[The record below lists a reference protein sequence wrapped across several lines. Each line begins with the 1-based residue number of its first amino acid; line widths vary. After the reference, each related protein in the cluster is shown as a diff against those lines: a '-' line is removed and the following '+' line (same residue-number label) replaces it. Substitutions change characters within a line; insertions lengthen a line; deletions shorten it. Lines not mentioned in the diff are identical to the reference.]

1 MLSFFIFT
9 TINACLLLPSMHLLC
24 TPLYQGKAP
33 SSGSKKKSTPNKR
46 PASAISIGNT
56 SSMDRSISPNN
67 RSKRSYAAEHSDPK
81 SPKSQPQEKSSQPT
95 TQQISESSR
104 DAITYKSDTTTQ
116 NAASRDTLLDY
127 HFSTTSNPSRTATT
141 SGSRL
146 ASSPPAPP
154 SKTTAV
160 AQKSTGQKKLDMF
173 LLRAPPKHKNGMKLH
188 DKSTDK
194 DEDQGKVP
202 AGAKSSESKP
212 TRHRQSL
219 SSAVNDAINSE
230 ATNST
235 QLQIAQLHE
244 KINNLQKQL
253 EEATSQNKAIKNNQT
268 MVTLQLQA
276 TLKNRTAQLEELK
289 QDSNARITKAM
300 NVIEH
305 LVREDSVR
313 KAQELRQKLASD
325 GARLGRLVT
334 SRVHGGMRSHPIES
348 WEDGNGPKLLK
359 LRRGEL
365 RKKRERLEKRW
376 AELNLMEM
384 NHVAI
389 KDNSALPLADGEESN
404 AHEERPMDDLE
415 RFEARETIRMHLE
428 EVKREETKLDEE
440 ERALNLEKRAHV
452 RALKLVA
459 NEDTSKFRPR
469 HKLHDRYI
477 PLNILGKGGFSE
489 VWRAYDLVDLRHV
502 AVKIHQLEASWSDA
516 KKENYTKHVS
526 REYEIHREVRH
537 PRIVSLYDVFE
548 IDTDSFATVLECCEG
563 TDLDTVLKD
572 QGRLGERDARAILL
586 QVLSGMRYLST
597 PSADGRRQGIIH
609 YDLKPGNI
617 LFDGEGR
624 AKITD
629 FGLSKI
635 VDTEDLGEGME
646 LTSQGAG
653 TYWYLPPECFL
664 TDQDVRIS
672 NKVDVW
678 SIGVIYFQMLFGR
691 RPFGDGESQDK
702 VLRNQTM
709 LNATEVHFP
718 SKPVISDGA
727 KEFIRECLTYDQMHR
742 PTVSQLCE
750 HCYLR
755 ATSID

>member
-1 MLSFFIFT
+1 MESQ
-9 TINACLLLPSMHLLC
+9 C
-24 TPLYQGKAP
+24 TPQQQGKP
-33 SSGSKKKSTPNKR
+33 THSGSKKKSTPNKR
-46 PASAISIGNT
+46 PASAISIGTTYGTEKN
-56 SSMDRSISPNN
+56 MSPNN
-67 RSKRSYAAEHSDPK
+67 KIKKSLAAEQNSPK
-81 SPKSQPQEKSSQPT
+81 SPKSQPMEKSSQPP
-95 TQQISESSR
+95 TQQISETSR
-104 DAITYKSDTTTQ
+104 DAVTCKSDTAAQ

-127 HFSTTSNPSRTATT
+127 HFSTTSNPARTTT
-141 SGSRL
+141 SGSRM
-146 ASSPPAPP
+146 ANSPPAPP
-154 SKTTAV
+154 SKAAAV
-160 AQKSTGQKKLDMF
+160 SVAPKSAGQKKLDMF
-173 LLRAPPKHKNGMKLH
+173 LFRSRPKNKNGVKLQ
-188 DKSTDK
+188 DKSAEK
-194 DEDQGKVP
+194 EEEHGKVHATATANEHKQTP
-202 AGAKSSESKP
+202 HE
-212 TRHRQSL
+212 QSL
-219 SSAVNDAINSE
+219 SSAVSEAIHSE

-235 QLQIAQLHE
+235 HLQIAHLRE
-244 KINNLQKQL
+244 KISNLQKQL
-253 EEATSQNKAIKNNQT
+253 DEATSQNKAIKNNQT

-289 QDSNARITKAM
+289 QDSNARMTKAM

-305 LVREDSVR
+305 LVREESLR

-325 GARLGRLVT
+325 GARLGRLVA

-348 WEDGNGPKLLK
+348 WEDGNQPKLLK

-376 AELNLMEM
+376 AEFDEMES
-384 NHVAI
+384 NHVAV
-389 KDNSALPLADGEESN
+389 KDTAALSLADGEVSN
-404 AHEERPMDDLE
+404 AHDDRPMDDLE
-415 RFEARETIRMHLE
+415 RFEERETIRMHLE
-428 EVKREETKLDEE
+428 EVKREERKLDEE

-459 NEDTSKFRPR
+459 NEDASKFRPR
-469 HKLHDRYI
+469 NKVRLRIKLFINVYHTSYLFFYIALRSSQLHDRYL

-617 LFDGEGR
+617 LFDAEGR

-635 VDTEDLGEGME
+635 VDTENLGEGME

-664 TDQDVRIS
+664 MDQDVRI
-672 NKVDVW
+672 
-678 SIGVIYFQMLFGR
+678 R
-691 RPFGDGESQDK
+691 
-702 VLRNQTM
+702 
-709 LNATEVHFP
+709 
-718 SKPVISDGA
+718 
-727 KEFIRECLTYDQMHR
+727 
-742 PTVSQLCE
+742 
-750 HCYLR
+750 
-755 ATSID
+755 